1 MLNNIETKIRITVNK
16 CVIYKQFFDNIDKI
30 SKESKLMYKESTN
43 VVVKHLVNRLRD
55 VRTASNEFRLTIEEI
70 SRIVASEALS
80 EFKTIT
86 TNIETW
92 QGPLDV
98 EMIEVQK
105 LVLIPILRAGEPML
119 TGILRTLPYAKSGFL
134 AMKRDEETAES
145 KLFYEN
151 VPPLEDKTVIILDP
165 MVATGGSLIDGID
178 YLKNKGAQKIIS
190 LNILGAPEG
199 VEAVTKAHPDVNMYI
214 AQIDERL
221 DEKKYIRPGLGD
233 AGDRAFNTHI

>member
-1 MLNNIETKIRITVNK
+1 
-16 CVIYKQFFDNIDKI
+16 
-30 SKESKLMYKESTN
+30 MYKESTN

-55 VRTASNEFRLTIEEI
+55 TRTASNEFRLTIEEI

-80 EFKTIT
+80 DFPTVT
-86 TNIETW
+86 QNINTW
-92 QGPLDV
+92 QGSLDV
-98 EMIEVQK
+98 QMLEVQK
-105 LVLIPILRAGEPML
+105 IVLVPILRAGEPML
-119 TGILRTLPYAKSGFL
+119 TGILKTLPYARSGFL

-151 VPPLEDKTVIILDP
+151 IPNIEDKTVLLLDP

-178 YLKNKGAQKIIS
+178 YLKAKGAKKIIS

-199 VEAVTKAHPDVNMYI
+199 VKKVQDAHPDVDIYI

-221 DEKKYIRPGLGD
+221 DENNYIRPGLGD
-233 AGDRAFNTHI
+233 AGDRAFNTN